1 MAFSK
6 SGTVITQAGTDADL
20 TGLTAIAGV
29 TRTWDGFVT
38 VYTLTAGDILV
49 INGTLT
55 IDPEIERLHIT
66 ANNGAITTGPVSRF
80 NIGLEKTT
88 TVADAA
94 GDKVTT
100 NFSRGVAITIDRA
113 PTHFYGFGDNSITF
127 NGDVVWTGATVEISG
142 NLRFPGGPSDVISG
156 TNDKSVW
163 MRDAVLLCKT
173 ISDADIDPQTG
184 VTAVAQAGT
193 YVGVVASLQA
203 LVPAGRGWISN
214 FFNGRYRID
223 GFTIL
228 DGGEILIAADPVS
241 GNNALSGTPNGIFS
255 YSAERAVY
263 AIFPNRVTT
272 FTINNPDLSEKGNF
286 LDIPIQSE
294 VGIGQTS
301 VPADAVATVTTV
313 FNSAGGSALRII
325 AGEEGIQTA
334 GTSFGRDGRSCGNV
348 IIFRDINFN
357 CRNGVSNAQLSN
369 ASFYLRDFQHT
380 TNSRRRAG
388 NGTNHTANRIYTGL
402 ITSGVLSTDRP
413 ILVGEVIV
421 PIVTGT
427 NTTLFNRRNTTNSP
441 SVTDPNTGFT
451 YAMDVRASS
460 NVLGDDTFPVHIWQP
475 SHNYLPLTID
485 LSDGSTGTL
494 TIDALMTTDILFTG
508 TDGVNVTSCTNIN
521 DVYNAVKNRKIVSD
535 TQRTLPTTST
545 LWVSESSGYLDVGA
559 SALTISTGSATGGFT
574 PTPTTFNI
582 SIGTNTS
589 LVAGDVF
596 TGLKSSTSIDLER
609 IDLDTVRIESASIT
623 NLPTA
628 LPGGFDV
635 NSTFTTAPTTD
646 ITYAFNTNADVSNLT
661 ITHNGTATINIVG
674 KVSTDFKALNGTG
687 TFAFP
692 VQKTIVVT
700 LPTLNTVRQIRFT
713 YNGTVVTPTK
723 TTTADSQIWT
733 FDTLVTGDLKAGV
746 YVDKFQY
753 AQLTVANP
761 GTAGLFALIP
771 IADDAI
777 NFDVSLG
784 TLAALIVANF
794 TGSYNTVS
802 TIYSATIDK
811 DAIDSSLQVHT
822 AIRRSEAQLLTRRLL
837 ESDAGIQW
845 LLALADNV
853 ASSFNTYD
861 TSGWIIND
869 PTKIQIV
876 YDKAETRDLQ
886 INHFPR
892 STTNVAAWDKIINVT
907 TPNLSPGFPSEGPNV
922 TPVTPGI
929 SDEIGDIVVSR
940 TSTAFKKTSRLIP
953 VNDSDF
959 PT

>member
-1 MAFSK
+1 MSFSK
-6 SGTVITQAGTDADL
+6 SGTVITQDVSTTDTDL
-20 TGLTAIAGV
+20 TGLAAIAGV
-29 TRTWDGFVT
+29 SRTWDGFVT
-38 VYTLTAGDILV
+38 VYTFTAGDTLV
-49 INGTLT
+49 VNGTLT
-55 IDPEIERLHIT
+55 VDPEIERLHIT
-66 ANNGAITTGPVSRF
+66 ANNGAITTGSASRF

-88 TVADAA
+88 TVTDAA
-94 GDKVTT
+94 GNKVTT

-113 PTHFYGFGDNSITF
+113 PTQFYGFGNNSIIC

-142 NLRFPGGPSDVISG
+142 NIQFPSTS
-156 TNDKSVW
+156 TNSLW
-163 MRDAVLLCKT
+163 TRDAVLISKT
-173 ISDADIDPQTG
+173 INKSDVDPQTG
-184 VTAVAQAGT
+184 ATAAANAGT
-193 YVGVVASLQA
+193 YIGVSDGTFGVV
-203 LVPAGRGWISN
+203 PDGRGWISN
-214 FFNGRYRID
+214 FFNGNYRMD

-228 DGGEILIAADPVS
+228 NGGEMLFNASPAS
-241 GNNALSGTPNGIFS
+241 GNNSLSSTPNGIFG
-255 YSAERAVY
+255 YAAERANY
-263 AIFPNRVTT
+263 AIFPNRIKT
-272 FTINNPDLSEKGNF
+272 FSINNPSLSGNGNF
-286 LDIPIQSE
+286 LDVPIQSE
-294 VGIGQTS
+294 SATGEPTITQSSVDASAVGYTTS
-301 VPADAVATVTTV
+301 V
-313 FNSAGGSALRII
+313 FNSAGGSAMRII
-325 AGEEGIQTA
+325 GGEAGITA
-334 GTSFGRDGRSCGNV
+334 AGASFGRDGRSCGNV

-380 TNSRRRAG
+380 TNNRRRSG
-388 NGTNHTANRIYTGL
+388 NGINHTANRIYTGL
-402 ITSGVLSTDRP
+402 ITAGVLSTDRP

-441 SVTDPNTGFT
+441 SVTDPTTGFL
-451 YAMDVRASS
+451 YAMDVRSS
-460 NVLGDDTFPVHIWQP
+460 TNTLGNDTFPVHIWQP

-535 TQRTLPTTST
+535 TQRTQPTTST

-559 SALTISTGSATGGFT
+559 RALTISTGSATGGFT

-596 TGLKSSTSIDLER
+596 TGLKSSTSIDLAR

-623 NLPTA
+623 NFPTT

-646 ITYAFNTNADVSNLT
+646 ITYAFDTNADVSNLT

-674 KVSTDFKALNGTG
+674 KISTDFKALNGTG

-713 YNGTVVTPTK
+713 YGGTVVTPTK